1 MTTPKIMPINPGNPH
16 RRGLNRMGWMLLVL
30 LLFSAFSL
38 VYVKDLNRR
47 LSRDHQRLQARYV
60 VLQTEWEKL
69 LLERG
74 VWTSQ
79 SRIQR
84 VAQQDLHM
92 HLPTAKDTL
101 LLQSDQPGS

>member
-1 MTTPKIMPINPGNPH
+1 MTTPKIMPIKPGGRY
-16 RRGLNRMGWMLLVL
+16 RRGLNRLGWL
-30 LLFSAFSL
+30 LLAWLLLSAFSL

-60 VLQTEWEKL
+60 LLQTEWEKL

-79 SRIQR
+79 ARIQR

-101 LLQSDQPGS
+101 LLKLDQPGS